1 MPRRFAVALLAVVLL
16 AGCDSSP
23 KKMSAQDVER
33 LLEGKN
39 GPNVICTSGTD
50 GWEYTCKTV
59 HRKIGVT
66 VRQNGTAELSNW
78 TPIDE
83 PLTVGPGR
91 EGPAVRARFVDE
103 ANGVCKQTEAM
114 IVRLTP
120 PVSRRDA
127 LARLDQV
134 RELRFIEVAQLDAI
148 KPPTVLLPDYVSMV
162 AGIKAVGDYEMQLRD
177 ALASGT
183 PATRRAALA
192 DRERAARQANEIAL
206 RLGLRGCADAAVRL
220 PGITR

>member
-1 MPRRFAVALLAVVLL
+1 MPRRFAVALLAVGLL
-16 AGCDSSP
+16 AGCDSGP
-23 KKMSAQDVER
+23 KTMSTQDVER

-39 GPNVICTSGTD
+39 GPNVVCAAGTD

-66 VRQNGTAELSNW
+66 VHRNGTAELSNW

-83 PLTVGPGR
+83 PMTVGPGG

-103 ANGVCKQTEAM
+103 ANGVCKQTESM
-114 IVRLTP
+114 ILRLTP
-120 PVSRRDA
+120 PAGRRDA

-134 RELRFIEVAQLDAI
+134 RDLRFIEVAQLGAI
-148 KPPTVLLPDYVSMV
+148 KPPTVLLPDYVSMI
-162 AGIKAVGDYEMQLRD
+162 AGIKAVGDYELQLRD
-177 ALASGT
+177 AT
-183 PATRRAALA
+183 PARRRAVLA
-192 DRERAARQANEIAL
+192 YRERAARQANALAL